1 MEHLIIG
8 AGEIGKALQGIFNC
22 DIRDIKSD
30 LQGEYDIIHI
40 AYPYFDGFIKSV
52 LDYQKQYNAKYV
64 VVHSTV
70 PVGTCEVAGF
80 HHSPVTGVH
89 PHLKNSILTF
99 TKFVSGENAEF
110 IAKEFRNY
118 GIPAKSIYKQGNTE
132 AGKLFGLLIYG
143 INVLLEKEIYQYCL
157 DNNLN
162 YEIVYKDF
170 VKMYNEGY
178 LKMGM
183 DWAKMYELT
192 HKEGGIGGH
201 CVIQN
206 APTLKTDFS
215 EILAR
220 LNNKF
225 VV

>member
-1 MEHLIIG
+1 MKHLIIG
-8 AGEIGKALQGIFNC
+8 AGEIGSALQSIFSC

-30 LQGEYDIIHI
+30 LNGEYDILHI

-52 LDYQKQYNAKYV
+52 LDYQKLYNAKYV

-70 PVGTCEVAGF
+70 PVGTCEIAGF

-89 PHLKNSILTF
+89 PHLKESILTF
-99 TKFVSGENAEF
+99 TKFVSGENSEI

-118 GIPAKSIYKQGNTE
+118 GIPAKSIQKQGDSE

-143 INVLLEKEIYQYCL
+143 INVLLEKEIYQYCI
-157 DNNLN
+157 DNNLD
-162 YEIVYKDF
+162 YEVVYKDF
-170 VKMYNEGY
+170 VKMYNQGY
-178 LKMGM
+178 QKMGM
-183 DWAKMYELT
+183 SWAKMYELE
-192 HKEGGIGGH
+192 HKQGGIGGH

-206 APTLKTDFS
+206 APSLKTDFS